1 MSARD
6 LKLSVNDERKQ
17 TSVKRLKFCVNNEWV
32 ESKTGKYM
40 PVMNPST
47 GAQIAEAPCCTLE
60 EVNAA
65 VAAAAAAYPA
75 WRNTPIPERIQL
87 MFRFKQL
94 LDRNLDELTTLVAT
108 EMGKCLAEAR
118 GDVLKAIEV
127 VECSCSTHYLMQGD
141 TCMNVATGY
150 DTVSYRE
157 PLGVFAGIVP
167 FNFPAMIPMGWMIPF
182 AITTGNTFVLK
193 AA

>member
-17 TSVKRLKFCVNNEWV
+17 SSVKRLRFCVNNEWL

-65 VAAAAAAYPA
+65 VNAAAAAYPA

-94 LDRNLDELTTLVAT
+94 LDRNLDELTMLVAT
-108 EMGKCLAEAR
+108 EMG
-118 GDVLKAIEV
+118 
-127 VECSCSTHYLMQGD
+127 
-141 TCMNVATGY
+141 
-150 DTVSYRE
+150 
-157 PLGVFAGIVP
+157 
-167 FNFPAMIPMGWMIPF
+167 
-182 AITTGNTFVLK
+182 
-193 AA
+193 